1 MENEYEH
8 TIIGIPTYLWQMKIG
23 NMSIPVEKGREPN
36 RFYRF
41 MQTLILGIKWE
52 KF

>member
-1 MENEYEH
+1 MENRYESAM
-8 TIIGIPTYLWQMKIG
+8 ISAPSYLWKMKIG
-23 NMSIPVEKGREPN
+23 NVSIPVVKGSEPN